1 MGITLAALGMAS
13 STHAKGLMVHEWGTF
28 TTLSACD
35 GRSLAGLYVDAS
47 RLPAFVHGIPYF
59 NYDTAFGWAPLS
71 KLRHV
76 TVKMETPVLYFYAP
90 DSLDV
95 DVKVK
100 FQGGTISQWY
110 PQAYDREADPAGPYV
125 DFAAG
130 PNPYSGH
137 IGWKAKVLAPEMKPA
152 YTTTGSGQETP
163 EWTAPRNVA
172 SNMLRGE
179 GGEYERFLF
188 YRGLGNFPSTV
199 KLKFRDDSTL
209 AILND
214 GEDDLPWLMVY
225 DRRNGGDA
233 MPAGI
238 LWQGALAAHA
248 MICVPVPKL
257 DAVDYGVGMAAMD
270 TLQNRLI
277 QAGLFP
283 DEAKALVQTWYD
295 GYFHEGGLKA
305 FWILPRALVD
315 RILPLTITPA
325 PEALQRVIVG
335 RSEILWPAFES
346 ELRAARDADTLAHF
360 SADKFRMAY
369 QDFLFPDPD
378 AESLALRP
386 RPPFADA
393 ADPVRRESR
402 PGFGWKVL
410 GIRDALGRWAP

>member
-1 MGITLAALGMAS
+1 
-13 STHAKGLMVHEWGTF
+13 
-28 TTLSACD
+28 
-35 GRSLAGLYVDAS
+35 
-47 RLPAFVHGIPYF
+47 
-59 NYDTAFGWAPLS
+59 
-71 KLRHV
+71 
-76 TVKMETPVLYFYAP
+76 METPVLYFYAA

-100 FQGGTISQWY
+100 FAGGTISQWY
-110 PQAYDREADPAGPYV
+110 PRAYDREADPAGPFV
-125 DFAAG
+125 DFAAA
-130 PNPYSGH
+130 PYAGH
-137 IGWKAKVLAPEMKPA
+137 IGWKAKVLAPGMQPA
-152 YTTTGSGQETP
+152 YTTAGSGLETP

-179 GGEYERFLF
+179 GGEVERFLF
-188 YRGLGNFPSTV
+188 YRGLGDFPNTV

-209 AILND
+209 SVAND
-214 GEDDLPWLMVY
+214 GEDNLPWLMVY

-248 MICVPVPKL
+248 MISVPVPKL
-257 DAVDYGVGMAAMD
+257 ASTDYGLGMAAMD

-305 FWILPRALVD
+305 FWILPRTLVD
-315 RILPLTITPA
+315 RILPLTISPA
-325 PEALQRVIVG
+325 PEVLQRVIVG

-346 ELRAARDADTLAHF
+346 ELRAARDADTLGHF

-369 QDFLFPDPD
+369 QDFLFPEPD
-378 AESLALRP
+378 AQSLALRP
-386 RPPFADA
+386 RTPFADA
-393 ADPVRRESR
+393 ANPSGRGNQ
-402 PGFGWKVL
+402 PGFVWKAA